1 MSLAM
6 PVNSLT
12 FLLDP
17 QPWPEESYDYGLSI
31 LLSRGFLGIGS
42 LVFSGTQHAARDQ
55 VVLCM
60 SEPAFLKRI
69 FLPLKWGEWA
79 KHSIL

>member
-6 PVNSLT
+6 PGNT
-12 FLLDP
+12 YFLIGP
-17 QPWPEESYDYGLSI
+17 PAMARRSYDYGLSI

-69 FLPLKWGEWA
+69 FLPLK
-79 KHSIL
+79 